1 MPTSSRSRT
10 LCAWLVH
17 LYTALGAPVGLFTV
31 LLIDQGEFQGA
42 LWLMAVALFL
52 DATDGTLAR
61 AARVKEVIPWFDG
74 AKLDDIVD
82 YLNYVFV
89 PCYFLLGADLLPAM
103 GAFGVIALTL
113 IASAYGF
120 SQAAAKT
127 TDHFFLGFPSYWNV
141 VVFYFYVL
149 GTPQWF
155 NAALTVAFAIMVFI
169 PIRYLYPSRSPVL
182 RGLTVSLGVVWGIV
196 CLVILSQLPDPPV
209 TVGWISVSYPVYY
222 FLLSFWLH
230 WRASGVRGSGLGVGD

>member
-1 MPTSSRSRT
+1 
-10 LCAWLVH
+10 VH
-17 LYTALGAPVGLFTV
+17 LYTALGAPVGLLTIV
-31 LLIDQGEFQGA
+31 LIDEGHFQGA

-74 AKLDDIVD
+74 AKMDDIVD

-89 PCYFLLGADLLPAM
+89 PCYLLLAADLLPAT
-103 GAFGVIALTL
+103 GALWIIALTL

-120 SQAAAKT
+120 SQAEAKT
-127 TDHFFLGFPSYWNV
+127 ADHFFLGFPSYWNV

-155 NAALTVAFAIMVFI
+155 NAALTVAFAVMVFI

-182 RGLTVSLGVVWGIV
+182 GRLTVSLGAVWAIV
-196 CLVILSQLPDPPV
+196 CLVLLSQLPDPPV
-209 TVGWISVSYPVYY
+209 TLGWISVSYPAYY

-230 WRASGVRGSGLGVGD
+230 FRGSGFGTRGSGFGD